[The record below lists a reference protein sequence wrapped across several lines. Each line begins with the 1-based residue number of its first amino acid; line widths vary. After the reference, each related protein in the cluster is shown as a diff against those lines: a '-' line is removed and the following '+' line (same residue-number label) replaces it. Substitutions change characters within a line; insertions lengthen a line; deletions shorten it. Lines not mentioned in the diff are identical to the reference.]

1 MVKVVSVDV
10 NKKTVKIYDS
20 LSEAERYGYNR
31 YKIKECCRGV
41 TKRYKFCRWYYYEDY
56 MNMVGDNSEKI

>member
-41 TKRYKFCRWYYYEDY
+41 QKDINFADGIIMKT
-56 MNMVGDNSEKI
+56 I